1 VSFSYNFGANP
12 PIDYPRLLI
21 ADTDSTHAIFQD
33 EEITAANNIDFMVMY
48 IPNAQGANTQP
59 MVQPSARRTAAV
71 LLDAL
76 AANKARLSAALKVL
90 DINVDSTKAAVEL
103 RATAKQLRDTEA
115 MSGNFA
121 ITEMVQDQ
129 WAARER
135 VWKQLLRIFG
145 G

>member
-1 VSFSYNFGANP
+1 MSFSYQLGANP
-12 PIDYPRLLI
+12 TIDAPRMLI
-21 ADTDSTHAIFQD
+21 ADTDATHAIFQD
-33 EEITAANNIDFMVMY
+33 EEILMASNVDQIQAY
-48 IPNAQGANTQP
+48 IPNGQGALA
-59 MVQPSARRTAAV
+59 VVSSQPSARRVAAV

-103 RATAKQLRDTEA
+103 RATAQQLRDTE
-115 MSGNFA
+115 MNSGNFA

-129 WAARER
+129 WGARER